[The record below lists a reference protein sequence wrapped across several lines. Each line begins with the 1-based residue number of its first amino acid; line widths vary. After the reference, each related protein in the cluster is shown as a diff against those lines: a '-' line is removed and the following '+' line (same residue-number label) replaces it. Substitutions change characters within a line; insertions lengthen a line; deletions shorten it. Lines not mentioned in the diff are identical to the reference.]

1 MSQVLG
7 KGRTGIPQCKTHL
20 TTQRKRGEGARGVG
34 QVLGEDV
41 APGVKKGGFLRMVR
55 WDVKCLCYGWAI
67 PPFLEVDASK
77 LEAGDSLNLSH
88 LDLPEGV
95 GIAEKVHRC

>member
-1 MSQVLG
+1 MHE
-7 KGRTGIPQCKTHL
+7 KG
-20 TTQRKRGEGARGVG
+20 GVCHGGG

-41 APGVKKGGFLRMVR
+41 APGIKKGGFIRMVR

-67 PPFLEVDASK
+67 PPCLEVDASK
-77 LEAGDSLNLSH
+77 LEAGDSLNLWH

-95 GIAEKVHRC
+95 RIAEKVCCF